1 VEPIEYEKMAA
12 CEATMWWYRALHDR
26 VIERASA
33 APHGAALLDA
43 GCGTGGCLARIAAAR
58 PDLRL
63 HGLEYDAGAAR
74 TARGKAHAA
83 IAIGSVHAMPY
94 PEDAFDVIVSADVL
108 CHARVDPRAALAEFC
123 RCLKPGGLM
132 LLNLPA
138 FAWLLS
144 AHDRDVHNVRRFT
157 RRESRRAVVAAG
169 FADVAAGYWNG
180 LLFPLV
186 AAHRLVAPA
195 AATSD
200 VRPYPEWQ
208 DRLLFGVTDL
218 ERRAARSGLRLPFG
232 SSVWV
237 RARKP

>member
-1 VEPIEYEKMAA
+1 
-12 CEATMWWYRALHDR
+12 MWWYRALHCR
-26 VIERASA
+26 IVEFVSA
-33 APHGAALLDA
+33 VQFGGALLDA

-74 TARGKAHAA
+74 TARGKSNAA

-94 PEDAFDVIVSADVL
+94 PADTFDVLVSADVL
-108 CHARVDPRAALAEFC
+108 CHARVDPRAALAEFH
-123 RCLKPGGLM
+123 RCLKPSGLM

-144 AHDRDVHNVRRFT
+144 RHDRDVHNVRRFT
-157 RRESRRAVVAAG
+157 RRDSRRAVVAAG
-169 FADVAAGYWNG
+169 FAEVAAGYWNS
-180 LLFPLV
+180 LLFPLMV
-186 AAHRLVAPA
+186 ARRLFAAA

-208 DRLLFGVTDL
+208 DRSLSAVTEL
-218 ERRAARSGLRLPFG
+218 ERRADRRGLRLPFG
-232 SSVWV
+232 GSVWV